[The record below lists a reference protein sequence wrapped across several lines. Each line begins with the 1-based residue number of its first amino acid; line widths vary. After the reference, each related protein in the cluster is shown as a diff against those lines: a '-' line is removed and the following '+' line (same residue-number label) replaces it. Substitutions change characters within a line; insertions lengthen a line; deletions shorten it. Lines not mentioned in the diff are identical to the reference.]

1 MGVEIF
7 LLLKESVPQ
16 NQWMNN
22 NDELTL
28 DFNQVQSYIKEFIQF
43 ITSSEIEKYQGF
55 YDSSNIKNFIE
66 NLEYFKDEY
75 PNPIHR
81 TIQINLSKEGWID
94 WRDNKV
100 HSEEK
105 NYAIFNQ
112 EIQNHTFCEISE
124 RKASNKNHN
133 YALINHSAYNLA
145 SPISV
150 TINENDETEIDSLTT
165 VEEIFDW
172 FTQNRIPKR
181 NFHINP
187 KHGENRQ
194 DERLINN
201 ELISPLRCSAQEA
214 KVLLKSAIG
223 NNRNELFNIDKERNH
238 FIVFKYEG
246 NTPDNL
252 YHGYHVPANS
262 PEVPDWIKVKLL

>member
-1 MGVEIF
+1 MEVEIF

-22 NDELTL
+22 NEELAL
-28 DFNQVQSYIKEFIQF
+28 DFNQVQIYIKEFIQF
-43 ITSSEIEKYQGF
+43 ITSSEIENYQGF

-66 NLEYFKDEY
+66 NLEYFKDKY

-81 TIQINLSKEGWID
+81 TIQINLSKEAWIN
-94 WRDNKV
+94 WRDSKIQSV
-100 HSEEK
+100 DK
-105 NYAIFNQ
+105 NYTIFNQ
-112 EIQNHTFCEISE
+112 EIKDHTFCEIAE
-124 RKASNKNHN
+124 RKTASEDHN

-150 TINENDETEIDSLTT
+150 TINEHDKVEVESLST
-165 VEEIFDW
+165 VEEIFNW

-194 DERLINN
+194 DERLIHN
-201 ELISPLRCSAQEA
+201 ELISPLMCSAQEA
-214 KVLLKSAIG
+214 KILLQTAIG
-223 NNRNELFNIDKERNH
+223 NNRNELFNFDKERNH

-246 NTPDNL
+246 NTPENL
-252 YHGYHVPANS
+252 YHGYHVPTNS
-262 PEVPDWIKVKLL
+262 NEVPDWIKNKLL